1 MRSLIIVLLFIS
13 SCSPVKRVMD
23 SVSKKE
29 KVTNLLLAE
38 GICTPD
44 TMMYRVTDT
53 LIRWDTMGVVMLQID
68 TLYRND
74 TTFII
79 KNIYR
84 DILQTITIHDTT
96 ITTVVDRSALEALRS
111 INASLDIQ
119 VQAANKER
127 SKWLWWIVGMAAL
140 IGGLLIIIIK
150 K

>member
-1 MRSLIIVLLFIS
+1 MRSLIILLLFIS

-29 KVTNLLLAE
+29 KVKNLLLAE

-44 TMMYRVTDT
+44 TMVYRVTDT

-127 SKWLWWIVGMAAL
+127 SKWLWWLVGMAAL

>member
-1 MRSLIIVLLFIS
+1 MLFIS

-44 TMMYRVTDT
+44 TMVYRFTDT
-53 LIRWDTMGVVMLQID
+53 LIRWDTIGVVMLQID

-127 SKWLWWIVGMAAL
+127 SKWLWWLVGMAAL

>member
-1 MRSLIIVLLFIS
+1 MRSLLIVLLILS
-13 SCSPVKRVMD
+13 SCNPVKKVMD
-23 SVSKKE
+23 SVSKKQ

-44 TMMYRVTDT
+44 TMVYRFTDT
-53 LIRWDTMGVVMLQID
+53 LIRWDTMGVVMLQVD
-68 TLYRND
+68 TIYRND
-74 TTFII
+74 TTFIT

-84 DILQTITIHDTT
+84 DIMQTITIHDTT

-119 VQAANKER
+119 LQAEVKSR
-127 SKWLWWIVGMAAL
+127 SKWLWWL
-140 IGGLLIIIIK
+140 IIMGVIIGALLIVIIK

>member
-1 MRSLIIVLLFIS
+1 MRSLIIVMLILS

-23 SVSKKE
+23 SVSKKQ

-44 TMMYRVTDT
+44 TMVYRFTDT
-53 LIRWDTMGVVMLQID
+53 LIRWDTIGVVMLQID

-119 VQAANKER
+119 LQAEVRSR

-140 IGGLLIIIIK
+140 IGGLLIYIIK

>member
-1 MRSLIIVLLFIS
+1 MRSLLIVLLILS
-13 SCSPVKRVMD
+13 SCNPVKKVMD
-23 SVSKKE
+23 SVSKKQ

-44 TMMYRVTDT
+44 TMVYKVTDT
-53 LIRWDTMGVVMLQID
+53 LIRWDTLGVVMLQVD
-68 TLYRND
+68 TIYRND

-84 DILQTITIHDTT
+84 DIMQTITIHDTT

-119 VQAANKER
+119 LQAEVNSR
-127 SKWLWWIVGMAAL
+127 SKWLWWL
-140 IGGLLIIIIK
+140 IIMGVIIGALLIIIIK

>member
-1 MRSLIIVLLFIS
+1 
-13 SCSPVKRVMD
+13 MD

>member
-1 MRSLIIVLLFIS
+1 
-13 SCSPVKRVMD
+13 
-23 SVSKKE
+23 
-29 KVTNLLLAE
+29 
-38 GICTPD
+38 
-44 TMMYRVTDT
+44 
-53 LIRWDTMGVVMLQID
+53 MGVVMLQID

-74 TTFII
+74 TTFIV

-119 VQAANKER
+119 VQASNKER
-127 SKWLWWIVGMAAL
+127 SKWLWWL
-140 IGGLLIIIIK
+140 IGMGVIIGALLVVIIK

>member
-1 MRSLIIVLLFIS
+1 
-13 SCSPVKRVMD
+13 
-23 SVSKKE
+23 
-29 KVTNLLLAE
+29 
-38 GICTPD
+38 
-44 TMMYRVTDT
+44 
-53 LIRWDTMGVVMLQID
+53 MGVVMLQVD
-68 TLYRND
+68 TIYRND

-119 VQAANKER
+119 LQAEVNSR
-127 SKWLWWIVGMAAL
+127 SKWLWWL
-140 IGGLLIIIIK
+140 IGMGVIIGALLIIIIK

>member
-1 MRSLIIVLLFIS
+1 
-13 SCSPVKRVMD
+13 
-23 SVSKKE
+23 
-29 KVTNLLLAE
+29 
-38 GICTPD
+38 
-44 TMMYRVTDT
+44 
-53 LIRWDTMGVVMLQID
+53 MLQID

-119 VQAANKER
+119 VQASNKER
-127 SKWLWWIVGMAAL
+127 SKWLWWLVGMGVI
-140 IGGLLIIIIK
+140 IGALLIVIIK

>member
-1 MRSLIIVLLFIS
+1 MRRLIIVLLILS
-13 SCSPVKRVMD
+13 SCNPVKKVMD
-23 SVSKKE
+23 SVSKKA

-38 GICTPD
+38 GICTLD
-44 TMMYRVTDT
+44 TMIYRFTDT
-53 LIRWDTMGVVMLQID
+53 LIRWDTMGVVMLQVD
-68 TLYRND
+68 TIYRND
-74 TTFII
+74 TTFIT

-84 DILQTITIHDTT
+84 DIMQTITIHDTT

-111 INASLDIQ
+111 INASLEIQ

-140 IGGLLIIIIK
+140 IGGLLIIILK

>member
-23 SVSKKE
+23 SVSNKE

-44 TMMYRVTDT
+44 TMVYRVTDT
-53 LIRWDTMGVVMLQID
+53 LIRWDTIGVVMLQID

-140 IGGLLIIIIK
+140 IGGLLIYIIK

>member
-44 TMMYRVTDT
+44 TMVYRFTDT
-53 LIRWDTMGVVMLQID
+53 LIRWDTIGVVMLQID

-96 ITTVVDRSALEALRS
+96 ITTVVDRSAIEALRS

-119 VQAANKER
+119 VQAMNKER
-127 SKWLWWIVGMAAL
+127 SKWLWWLVGMGVI
-140 IGGLLIIIIK
+140 IGALLIVIIK

>member
-1 MRSLIIVLLFIS
+1 
-13 SCSPVKRVMD
+13 MD

-44 TMMYRVTDT
+44 TMVYRFTDT

>member
-1 MRSLIIVLLFIS
+1 MLILS

-44 TMMYRVTDT
+44 TMVYRFTDT

>member
-1 MRSLIIVLLFIS
+1 
-13 SCSPVKRVMD
+13 MD

-44 TMMYRVTDT
+44 TMVYRFTDT
-53 LIRWDTMGVVMLQID
+53 LIRWDTIGVVMLQID

-119 VQAANKER
+119 VQASNKER
-127 SKWLWWIVGMAAL
+127 SKWLLWLVGMGVI
-140 IGGLLIIIIK
+140 IGALLIVIIK

>member
-44 TMMYRVTDT
+44 TMVYRFTDT

>member
-1 MRSLIIVLLFIS
+1 MLFIS

-44 TMMYRVTDT
+44 TMVYRFTDT
-53 LIRWDTMGVVMLQID
+53 LIRWDTIGVVMLQID

-127 SKWLWWIVGMAAL
+127 SKWLWWLVGMAAI
-140 IGGLLIIIIK
+140 IGALLIVIIK

>member
-1 MRSLIIVLLFIS
+1 MRSIIIVLLILS

-23 SVSKKE
+23 SVSKKQ

-44 TMMYRVTDT
+44 TMVYRFTDT
-53 LIRWDTMGVVMLQID
+53 LIRWDTIGVVMLQID

-127 SKWLWWIVGMAAL
+127 SKWLWWIVAMAAL

>member
-1 MRSLIIVLLFIS
+1 MRSLIILLLIIS

-23 SVSKKE
+23 SVSKKQE
-29 KVTNLLLAE
+29 VTNLLLAE

-44 TMMYRVTDT
+44 TMVYRVTDT
-53 LIRWDTMGVVMLQID
+53 LIRWDTIGVVMLQID

-127 SKWLWWIVGMAAL
+127 SKWLWWLVGMAAL
-140 IGGLLIIIIK
+140 IGGLLIIILK